1 MKKNTI
7 TVVEFVWYAI
17 AAVIAIFG
25 IILMVFGIVGHHLPG
40 ALSDNFVKNAE
51 ANLPLSFISFG
62 VILVSAGTLL
72 GVIVLC
78 VYAKK
83 ADRNIERTIR
93 RQQRLAAQSSGD
105 VVGVKTAVEMV
116 EDKKVEESK

>member
-1 MKKNTI
+1 MKKSKI

-17 AAVIAIFG
+17 ASVIAIFG

-40 ALSDNFVKNAE
+40 ALSNNFIKNAE
-51 ANLPLSFISFG
+51 ANLPLSFITFG
-62 VILVSAGTLL
+62 VILVAVGVVL

-83 ADRNIERTIR
+83 ADRDIERTIR
-93 RQQRLAAQSSGD
+93 RQQRLAAQTNE
-105 VVGVKTAVEMV
+105 VAGVKAAVEV
-116 EDKKVEESK
+116 VEEAKPEEK

>member
-1 MKKNTI
+1 MKKSKI

-17 AAVIAIFG
+17 ASVIAIFG

-40 ALSDNFVKNAE
+40 ALENNFVKNAE

-62 VILVSAGTLL
+62 VILVLVGVAL
-72 GVIVLC
+72 GIIVLC

-83 ADRNIERTIR
+83 SDRNVERTIR
-93 RQQRLAAQSSGD
+93 RQQRLAAQSSE
-105 VVGVKTAVEMV
+105 VAGVKAAVEV
-116 EDKKVEESK
+116 VEEKKPEAEVK

>member
-1 MKKNTI
+1 MKKSKI

-17 AAVIAIFG
+17 ASVIAIFG

-40 ALSDNFVKNAE
+40 ALSNNFIKNAE
-51 ANLPLSFISFG
+51 ANLPLSFIAFG
-62 VILVSAGTLL
+62 VILVAVGVAL

-83 ADRNIERTIR
+83 ADRDIERTIR
-93 RQQRLAAQSSGD
+93 RQQRLAAQTNE
-105 VVGVKTAVEMV
+105 VAGVKAAVEV
-116 EDKKVEESK
+116 VEEAKPEEK